1 MPLTANREVNRYV
14 DQELRS
20 YRVLGSTHIY
30 KGSLV
35 GLQRSSGYVR
45 PMQAG
50 DGFVGIAYEEA
61 DNSTGS
67 NGDKSV
73 RVFTQGDFA
82 LAVSGVTA
90 TSIGRAVFASA
101 DDTLTTAMS
110 SGAALVGFCVD
121 VPSSGQAIVRIAPM
135 SDGNVVQTASVP
147 LTSVTGSAT
156 SNGVLITQR
165 PIVILSAEVS
175 FNTKPDAGTL
185 DVGTGN
191 TTPNEV
197 VSGFNLTTLTN
208 HVRTVL
214 TLAGT
219 SVAKDLRIW
228 AKVSAATASAGVG
241 GLLTLRY
248 LELP

>member
-1 MPLTANREVNRYV
+1 M
-14 DQELRS
+14 
-20 YRVLGSTHIY
+20 
-30 KGSLV
+30 
-35 GLQRSSGYVR
+35 
-45 PMQAG
+45 
-50 DGFVGIAYEEA
+50 
-61 DNSTGS
+61 
-67 NGDKSV
+67 
-73 RVFTQGDFA
+73 
-82 LAVSGVTA
+82 
-90 TSIGRAVFASA
+90 
-101 DDTLTTAMS
+101 
-110 SGAALVGFCVD
+110 GFCVD

-208 HVRTVL
+208 HAHGTD
-214 TLAGT
+214 AGGD
-219 SVAKDLRIW
+219 VGGEGPADLGEGERGD
-228 AKVSAATASAGVG
+228 GVG
-241 GLLTLRY
+241 GRGRVADAAVSGAAVALDTGWKPVPHVASTG
-248 LELP
+248 E